1 VNDFLHCG
9 KCKKYFRFLHS
20 ELSYDRGRK
29 EGTESTDEIWYDQ
42 GYNQGIKDTEEKL
55 LKNVDFVS
63 IIKKMNK

>member
-1 VNDFLHCG
+1 MNDFLHCG
-9 KCKKYFRFLHS
+9 KCKKDFRFLHS
-20 ELSYDRGRK
+20 EWNYDRGRK
-29 EGTESTDEIWYDQ
+29 EETESTQMRYNQ